1 MAAGRD
7 VAGVLQLYGDPV
19 SGRIS
24 CIFYCVLQIGSVGF
38 AAFQIREIC
47 VKAFILFVRGK
58 TAGYVN
64 VIEKYLRFVIKRI
77 IARFWLF
84 VQNRKE

>member
-38 AAFQIREIC
+38 AAFQIWEIC
-47 VKAFILFVRGK
+47 VKP
-58 TAGYVN
+58 AGYGN